1 MRPSGRS
8 CAQAPLTSPSVQC
21 CRLLARPA
29 LALRCLD
36 ACGAHEWGT
45 TAYLLERA
53 RLHIQIC
60 NTHKAC
66 SILSRLLGQLQ
77 RQDFC
82 KEHGE
87 ALVSRCA
94 GFERPAGWL
103 AAPAGSM
110 WGSALCVWHVAAGS
124 SCGMC
129 SRGAVVLHASAGRP
143 MQAVTFMG
151 GALHVGSLSC
161 SSTMAD

>member
-1 MRPSGRS
+1 M
-8 CAQAPLTSPSVQC
+8 QC
-21 CRLLARPA
+21 CHLLARPS

-60 NTHKAC
+60 NLHKAC
-66 SILSRLLGQLQ
+66 SILARLLGQLR

-87 ALVSRCA
+87 ALVRLCA
-94 GFERPAGWL
+94 GPGWL
-103 AAPAGSM
+103 AEG
-110 WGSALCVWHVAAGS
+110 LV
-124 SCGMC
+124 
-129 SRGAVVLHASAGRP
+129 ASAGEPHR
-143 MQAVTFMG
+143 AVRCASGVRLPTAG
-151 GALHVGSLSC
+151 WSGSSDVAVALHTWQTRMQQGWTMTGQQC
-161 SSTMAD
+161 RSTEQAAPLAHEAT

>member
-21 CRLLARPA
+21 CHLLARPA

-60 NTHKAC
+60 NLYKAC

-103 AAPAGSM
+103 AAPAGST
-110 WGSALCVWHVAAGS
+110 WGSALCVWLLAAGS
-124 SCGMC
+124 RKGWQQLWHVQPGCCTACLSGPTYA
-129 SRGAVVLHASAGRP
+129 GYDLHGWSPSGQEP
-143 MQAVTFMG
+143 
-151 GALHVGSLSC
+151 
-161 SSTMAD
+161 